1 MTFGEN
7 YVIILTNTG
16 YLLQGV
22 LLKMVNNNETPEER
36 FKRIA
41 TVRTNAVLNRLRILG
56 NLSNRQMYSYS
67 EEDINKIFS
76 AINKQ
81 LREVRIKFN
90 SQKQEKF
97 KL

>member
-1 MTFGEN
+1 ME
-7 YVIILTNTG
+7 
-16 YLLQGV
+16 Q
-22 LLKMVNNNETPEER
+22 VNRNETPEQR

-41 TVRTNAVLNRLRILG
+41 EVRTNAVLDRLRILG
-56 NLSNRQMYSYS
+56 NLSNRQMYSYT

-81 LREVRIKFN
+81 IKEVRAKFD
-90 SQKQEKF
+90 SKKEKKF

>member
-1 MTFGEN
+1 MRR
-7 YVIILTNTG
+7 
-16 YLLQGV
+16 
-22 LLKMVNNNETPEER
+22 VNNNETPEER

-41 TVRTNAVLNRLRILG
+41 TLRTNAVLDRLRILG

-67 EEDINKIFS
+67 EENINKIFS

-81 LREVRIKFN
+81 VKEVRAKFN
-90 SQKQEKF
+90 SKKEEKF

>member
-1 MTFGEN
+1 ME
-7 YVIILTNTG
+7 
-16 YLLQGV
+16 Q
-22 LLKMVNNNETPEER
+22 VNKKETPEQR

-41 TVRTNAVLNRLRILG
+41 EVRTNAVLDRLRILS

-67 EEDINKIFS
+67 EEDIEKIFS

-81 LREVRIKFN
+81 IKEVRAKFN

>member
-1 MTFGEN
+1 MERIT
-7 YVIILTNTG
+7 
-16 YLLQGV
+16 
-22 LLKMVNNNETPEER
+22 NNETSEER
-36 FKRIA
+36 FKRVA
-41 TVRTNAVLNRLRILG
+41 EARTNAVLDKVRILG

-81 LREVRIKFN
+81 IKEVRAKFN

>member
-1 MTFGEN
+1 ME
-7 YVIILTNTG
+7 
-16 YLLQGV
+16 
-22 LLKMVNNNETPEER
+22 KVNNNETPEER

-41 TVRTNAVLNRLRILG
+41 SVRTNAVLDKIRILG

-67 EEDINKIFS
+67 EQDINKIFS

-81 LREVRIKFN
+81 LKEIRAKFN
-90 SQKQEKF
+90 SRKEDKF

>member
-1 MTFGEN
+1 ME
-7 YVIILTNTG
+7 
-16 YLLQGV
+16 Q
-22 LLKMVNNNETPEER
+22 VNKKETPEQR

-41 TVRTNAVLNRLRILG
+41 EVRTNAVLDRLRILG

-67 EEDINKIFS
+67 EEDINKIFL

-81 LREVRIKFN
+81 IREVRTKFN
-90 SQKQEKF
+90 SVKQERF

>member
-1 MTFGEN
+1 
-7 YVIILTNTG
+7 
-16 YLLQGV
+16 
-22 LLKMVNNNETPEER
+22 MVKANNNETPEER
-36 FKRIA
+36 FIRIA
-41 TVRTNAVLNRLRILG
+41 TLRTNAVLDRLRILG

-81 LREVRIKFN
+81 IKEVRAKF
-90 SQKQEKF
+90 SSRKQEGF

>member
-1 MTFGEN
+1 MST
-7 YVIILTNTG
+7 T
-16 YLLQGV
+16 
-22 LLKMVNNNETPEER
+22 NNNETPEER
-36 FKRIA
+36 FKRVA
-41 TVRTNAVLNRLRILG
+41 ETRTNTVLDKLRILG

-81 LREVRIKFN
+81 IKEVRLKFN
-90 SQKQEKF
+90 SQKQKKF

>member
-1 MTFGEN
+1 MER
-7 YVIILTNTG
+7 
-16 YLLQGV
+16 
-22 LLKMVNNNETPEER
+22 VNNNESPEER

-41 TVRTNAVLNRLRILG
+41 TLRTNAVLDRLRILG

-76 AINKQ
+76 TINKQ
-81 LREVRIKFN
+81 VKEVRAKFN

-97 KL
+97 RL

>member
-1 MTFGEN
+1 MER
-7 YVIILTNTG
+7 I
-16 YLLQGV
+16 
-22 LLKMVNNNETPEER
+22 NNNETPEGR

-41 TVRTNAVLNRLRILG
+41 SVRTNAVLNRIRILG

-67 EEDINKIFS
+67 EEDINRIFS

-81 LREVRIKFN
+81 LREVRAKFN
-90 SQKQEKF
+90 SQKQKKF

>member
-1 MTFGEN
+1 MRR
-7 YVIILTNTG
+7 VNT
-16 YLLQGV
+16 
-22 LLKMVNNNETPEER
+22 NETPEER

-41 TVRTNAVLNRLRILG
+41 TLRTNAVLDKLRILG

-67 EEDINKIFS
+67 EEDINRIFS

-81 LREVRIKFN
+81 VKEVRAKFN
-90 SQKQEKF
+90 SREEKKF

>member
-1 MTFGEN
+1 MKR
-7 YVIILTNTG
+7 LD
-16 YLLQGV
+16 
-22 LLKMVNNNETPEER
+22 NNETAEER
-36 FKRIA
+36 FRRIA
-41 TVRTNAVLNRLRILG
+41 TLRTNAVLNRLRILG

-81 LREVRIKFN
+81 LKEVRAKFN
-90 SQKQEKF
+90 SRKQEGF

>member
-1 MTFGEN
+1 M
-7 YVIILTNTG
+7 
-16 YLLQGV
+16 
-22 LLKMVNNNETPEER
+22 KMVNNNETPEER

-41 TVRTNAVLNRLRILG
+41 TVRTNAVLDRLRILG

-67 EEDINKIFS
+67 QEDIDKIFS

-90 SQKQEKF
+90 SQKPEKF

>member
-1 MTFGEN
+1 M
-7 YVIILTNTG
+7 
-16 YLLQGV
+16 
-22 LLKMVNNNETPEER
+22 KMVNNNETPEER

-41 TVRTNAVLNRLRILG
+41 TVRTNAVLDRLRILG

-81 LREVRIKFN
+81 LREVRVKFN

>member
-1 MTFGEN
+1 M
-7 YVIILTNTG
+7 
-16 YLLQGV
+16 
-22 LLKMVNNNETPEER
+22 KRVNNNETAAER

-41 TVRTNAVLNRLRILG
+41 TVRTNAVLDRLRILG

-81 LREVRIKFN
+81 LREVRAKFN

>member
-1 MTFGEN
+1 MERIN
-7 YVIILTNTG
+7 D
-16 YLLQGV
+16 
-22 LLKMVNNNETPEER
+22 NETPEGR

-41 TVRTNAVLNRLRILG
+41 IVRTNAVLDRIRILG

-76 AINKQ
+76 AINERM
-81 LREVRIKFN
+81 REVKSKFRF
-90 SQKQEKF
+90 SKEEKF